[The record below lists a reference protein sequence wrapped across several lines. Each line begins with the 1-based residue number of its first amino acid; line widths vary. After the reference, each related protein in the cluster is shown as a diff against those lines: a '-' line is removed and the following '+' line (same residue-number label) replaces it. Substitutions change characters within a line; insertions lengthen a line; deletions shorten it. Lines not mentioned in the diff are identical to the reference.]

1 VENEPYAMPAMPK
14 SKGVREGILKGMYKF
29 KPSAMKPTKLRAQ
42 LLGSGAI
49 MNEVLK
55 AQEMLEK
62 YKVSADV
69 WSVTSYGELRRDG
82 LAAERWNRLH
92 PGSKPRVPYV
102 TKCLA
107 GEEGVV
113 VAASDYM
120 KVLPD
125 GLYKWVPQGIESL
138 GTDGFGRS
146 ESREALRDH
155 FEVDARHIVFA
166 TLSALA
172 RAGKIK
178 IDVVKA
184 AMKELKIAPHKQD
197 PASA

>member
-1 VENEPYAMPAMPK
+1 
-14 SKGVREGILKGMYKF
+14 
-29 KPSAMKPTKLRAQ
+29 
-42 LLGSGAI
+42 
-49 MNEVLK
+49 
-55 AQEMLEK
+55 
-62 YKVSADV
+62 
-69 WSVTSYGELRRDG
+69 
-82 LAAERWNRLH
+82 
-92 PGSKPRVPYV
+92 
-102 TKCLA
+102 
-107 GEEGVV
+107 
-113 VAASDYM
+113 
-120 KVLPD
+120 
-125 GLYKWVPQGIESL
+125 VPQGIESL

-155 FEVDARHIVFA
+155 FEVDARHIVLA